1 MLSDTI
7 FRVLVQIAQNL
18 GMDARRELG
27 REATEPQL
35 KREKRRE
42 ATADAGGHRVQWPAS
57 PSLHCAASLNY
68 CAPLALFGPPA
79 RFFGSLARLLGP
91 PARLF
96 GPPARLFGPP
106 ARFLGPPTRLSCNA
120 SHDLFCLALDRFNVL
135 GRQSHECDDLAFN

>member
-35 KREKRRE
+35 TREKRRE

-96 GPPARLFGPP
+96 GPPARLFRPVASLFGPP
-106 ARFLGPPTRLSCNA
+106 ARLFWPLARSEHRIDCVIGPYAFKTNKL
-120 SHDLFCLALDRFNVL
+120 HDQR
-135 GRQSHECDDLAFN
+135 